1 MNLPGTVKTNWRWRL
16 LPGLLTKELG
26 KEVLAV
32 TKRFGRANWDAL
44 NALEEK
50 RKSKRQVKKKKVSNN
65 DK

>member
-1 MNLPGTVKTNWRWRL
+1 
-16 LPGLLTKELG
+16 LTKELG

-44 NALEEK
+44 NALDEK
-50 RKSKRQVKKKKVSNN
+50 RKSKRQEKKVSNN